1 MPLGFFGSADKS
13 KVERGLKWHTSET
26 KNISDRALKRSRP
39 GRKCCNFCSSK
50 KPNLWLA
57 STGFV
62 AIRNFQWR
70 ATAGPSFFSV
80 TLLLILTL
88 WLFFRWK
95 FSKTCSIFFYKA
107 SLLVSQWMVKINRT
121 HLAWSNKRLF
131 KIKTLERQE
140 TGRLLKWRHPT
151 NQSTRSGD
159 SSLLKWDQRIF
170 LFEQKERKDILKA
183 ITF

>member
-1 MPLGFFGSADKS
+1 MLQLLQLKEAKFVTCFDRFCCHRELSMKSNSWHFVFLG
-13 KVERGLKWHTSET
+13 
-26 KNISDRALKRSRP
+26 
-39 GRKCCNFCSSK
+39 NFT
-50 KPNLWLA
+50 PDID
-57 STGFV
+57 FM
-62 AIRNFQWR
+62 I
-70 ATAGPSFFSV
+70 
-80 TLLLILTL
+80 I
-88 WLFFRWK
+88 FRWK

-107 SLLVSQWMVKINRT
+107 SPLVSQWMVKINRT

-131 KIKTLERQE
+131 KIKKLERQE
-140 TGRLLKWRHPT
+140 TDRLLKWRHPT

>member
-107 SLLVSQWMVKINRT
+107 SLLVSQWVVKINRT

-131 KIKTLERQE
+131 KIKILELQE
-140 TGRLLKWRHPT
+140 ADRLLKWWHPT

-159 SSLLKWDQRIF
+159 S
-170 LFEQKERKDILKA
+170 
-183 ITF
+183 